1 MKSKL
6 RWNGQS
12 YECNESFKVDLVKNK
27 ASIGE
32 VLELNINMPGG
43 VNLTDYAV
51 PNKGFDFSKWVQKA
65 IEHYKETYME
75 I

>member
-6 RWNGQS
+6 KWNGQS
-12 YECNESFKVDLVKNK
+12 YECDEQFKVELVKNK

-51 PNKGFDFSKWVQKA
+51 PNESFDLTKWVQKA
-65 IEHYKETYME
+65 IEHYKETYLE